1 MQFLCG
7 GGLENRITRFFSNVS
22 MEIYLSHMVLF
33 RVIERLG
40 LNTRFGNGWLQYLIT
55 VVLVLTA
62 TVIFSVVMKRVIYVA
77 ESKIPA
83 LVTSKSK

>member
-1 MQFLCG
+1 
-7 GGLENRITRFFSNVS
+7 

-40 LNTRFGNGWLQYLIT
+40 LNTRFGNSWLQYLIT

-62 TVIFSVVMKRVIYVA
+62 TVIFSVVMKQVIYVVQQKMQTLLP
-77 ESKIPA
+77 ENLK
-83 LVTSKSK
+83 VNN

>member
-1 MQFLCG
+1 
-7 GGLENRITRFFSNVS
+7 

-33 RVIERLG
+33 RVIEQLG
-40 LNTRFGNGWLQYLIT
+40 LNTQLGNGWLQYLIT

-83 LVTSKSK
+83 LQASKSNEKR